1 MNFST
6 FSDDCLLAVFSELP
20 LSYRLRTVPLVCRRW
35 TGLQP
40 LVRRAVTS
48 VKLLGGN
55 ILEADQNQ
63 LMSPFCLV
71 DRRTLV
77 TETPNLLQLPTSTDV
92 VERLQTELPNIR
104 RLSIVQVNLHLSAL
118 QPELLSAVEAC
129 AGQLTSFAFFCQ
141 YTGHFK
147 LDFQPPEGQP
157 PLSAGFHRLLSLINY
172 KMPQL
177 RHLQLSSNQ
186 SFFYND
192 TPCTLTVLIK
202 RMNISS
208 SSLYLPVLRRL
219 HTFSFKSPYHAD
231 ILHYSLVKFASG
243 NNRLKLRLV
252 YVPLTRFYEESQL
265 EKLWKEEAVISHLDY
280 LYAIYFS
287 PDDRLKLCQLAN
299 IKHLHLQNY
308 NPSYDS
314 KSLLPL
320 FTILSR
326 SFPKLTTFSLNMQ
339 STLKNFVPE
348 NLPPLPSVTSLVLNI
363 QLDKTNN
370 FEKIFQPTRVFPAL
384 RRLTIDSYP
393 CSTLCSAYIERT
405 RHKFDLSIIQQALKS
420 LKLYP
425 PGALQHISI
434 IFCKRI
440 CQGKR
445 LVLKVEDL

>member
-1 MNFST
+1 MNIST
-6 FSDDCLLAVFSELP
+6 FTDDCLLAIFSEL
-20 LSYRLRTVPLVCRRW
+20 LLEYRLSTVPLACRRW
-35 TGLQP
+35 ALLQP
-40 LVRRAVTS
+40 LVRREVTS
-48 VKLLGGN
+48 VTLLRGDCSD
-55 ILEADQNQ
+55 ADYYQ
-63 LMSPFCLV
+63 LKSPFHLV
-71 DRRTLV
+71 DKRTV
-77 TETPNLLQLPTSTDV
+77 ITESPDLLQLSSFPDTADDV
-92 VERLQTELPNIR
+92 VDRFQTELPNIR
-104 RLSIVQVNLHLSAL
+104 RLTIVQVNQKPSAL
-118 QPELLSAVEAC
+118 QPELLSAVEAY

-177 RHLQLSSNQ
+177 RLLLMSSNQ

-231 ILHYSLVKFASG
+231 ILHYSLVKFASE

-314 KSLLPL
+314 KGRESEGNSP
-320 FTILSR
+320 TIT
-326 SFPKLTTFSLNMQ
+326 LT
-339 STLKNFVPE
+339 
-348 NLPPLPSVTSLVLNI
+348 
-363 QLDKTNN
+363 
-370 FEKIFQPTRVFPAL
+370 
-384 RRLTIDSYP
+384 
-393 CSTLCSAYIERT
+393 
-405 RHKFDLSIIQQALKS
+405 
-420 LKLYP
+420 
-425 PGALQHISI
+425 
-434 IFCKRI
+434 
-440 CQGKR
+440 
-445 LVLKVEDL
+445 